1 MKEAVSDQLTRGL
14 TMVGLIGGLTLIGFV
29 SLDVDVLLEQ
39 QTAQV
44 GWRGEWLEIAEH
56 VVLPLILLMLPM
68 YLGIRLVVRRSL
80 EPLAASA
87 LHIDAA
93 RGTERGFRLDTTGFP
108 AELMPFAE
116 AINNL
121 LGRLDEVA
129 RQREA
134 AAVEAAHELKTPLA
148 ILMLEL
154 DRLDGVDATRL
165 KGDVKEMSRLLDQM
179 LLIAQVDAHATA
191 PVAMEPVSLAELAEE
206 VVIWLAPIALEQGK
220 EIVFDRGDG
229 GMVMARRE
237 LLRAAMRNLVENG
250 LRATPPKGTVFVLV
264 GPGRRF
270 RVRDEGSGLTAEQLD
285 RRVRRLPRSDPDHV
299 GGAGM
304 GLSIVSR
311 IMTIHG
317 GGLQTLPKQREIAL
331 VLPDPGPSKCR

>member
-1 MKEAVSDQLTRGL
+1 MREAVSDRLTRGL
-14 TMVGLIGGLTLIGFV
+14 TIVGLTGGLALIAFV

-39 QTAQV
+39 QSAQV

-80 EPLAASA
+80 EPLSASA
-87 LHIDAA
+87 RHIDAVK
-93 RGTERGFRLDTTGFP
+93 GTERGFRLDTTGFP
-108 AELMPFAE
+108 AELLPFAD

-121 LGRLDEVA
+121 LGRLDDVA
-129 RQREA
+129 HRRETA
-134 AAVEAAHELKTPLA
+134 AAEAAHELKTPLA

-154 DRLDGVDATRL
+154 DRLGGPDAARL

-179 LLIAQVDAHATA
+179 LLTAQVDAHATA
-191 PVAMEPVSLAELAEE
+191 PVPLEMVSLAELAED

-220 EIVFDRGDG
+220 EIVFDRIES

-250 LRATPPKGTVFVLV
+250 LRATPTKGTVFVLV
-264 GPGRRF
+264 GPGRQF
-270 RVRDEGSGLTAEQLD
+270 RVRDEGPGLTAEQLD

-311 IMTIHG
+311 IITVHG
-317 GGLQTLPKQREIAL
+317 GSLQTIPKQREIVL
-331 VLPDPGPSKCR
+331 VLPDPGTSEV